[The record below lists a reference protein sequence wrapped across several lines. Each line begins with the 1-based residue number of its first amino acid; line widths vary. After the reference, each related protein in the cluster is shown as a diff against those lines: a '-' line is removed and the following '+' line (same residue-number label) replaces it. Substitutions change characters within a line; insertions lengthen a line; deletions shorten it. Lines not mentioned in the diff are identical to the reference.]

1 MGPKNKRGF
10 LQISFAW
17 LFGIIVGAF
26 ILFLAIYAST
36 KFIDVQETSLD
47 AQTAKE
53 IGVLLNPLETGFET
67 GKTSSI
73 MLPSETRIH
82 NRCNNEDF
90 FGKQKIRVS
99 QKIFGDWTETNINAT
114 FSNKH
119 IFSEGNI
126 EGKEFLVF
134 SKPFEFPF
142 KVADVI
148 YLTPSYKNYCFVGEV
163 PNKIENEISNLKQE
177 NLFLEDN
184 CPSSSNEEIVR
195 VCFDS
200 TLDCQIDVNYD
211 GKWVDKNDERLF
223 FYSDAL
229 MYGAIF
235 SDEETYECQT
245 KRLIQRGEQLTE
257 LYKDK
262 LHLISRENSI
272 CNTGLDSE
280 LLELENIENSFSESK
295 DFNIQII
302 NLVDKID
309 ERNKRAQECKLW

>member
-82 NRCNNEDF
+82 NRCNNLDF
-90 FGKQKIRVS
+90 FGEQKIKVS
-99 QKIFGDWTETNINAT
+99 QKIFDKWTETDISVT
-114 FSNKH
+114 FRNKH

-142 KVADVI
+142 KVADII
-148 YLTPSYKNYCFVGEV
+148 YLTPSNKDYCFIGDV
-163 PNKIENEISNLKQE
+163 PNKVEKEITNLEQN
-177 NLFLEDN
+177 NLFLEEN
-184 CPSSSNEEIVR
+184 CPSLSDEEITK

-200 TLDCQIDVNYD
+200 NLDCQIKVDYDNNWVN
-211 GKWVDKNDERLF
+211 KNGEKLS
-223 FYSDAL
+223 FYSDSL

-235 SDEETYECQT
+235 SDKETYNCQT
-245 KRLIQRGEQLTE
+245 KRLLQRGEQLTN